1 MYSLNTCQLFVNN
14 SFQKLSLFLSFFK
27 LFSSISNY
35 KLKYKNI
42 ANDHKIIKHTLLF
55 SHTTNEWFNQIKLIL
70 TKQLRNVL
78 ETLQQPIEAKGYV
91 RFQDIRVKPQQVPHA
106 FIRQTFWNIFVIFW
120 SFWMYYTIIN
130 NISDWNEGTF
140 KWSN

>member
-78 ETLQQPIEAKGYV
+78 ETLQQPIEAKECF
-91 RFQDIRVKPQQVPHA
+91 RFLDILMKPQQVPHA
-106 FIRQTFWNIFVIFW
+106 FTRQTL
-120 SFWMYYTIIN
+120 
-130 NISDWNEGTF
+130 
-140 KWSN
+140 